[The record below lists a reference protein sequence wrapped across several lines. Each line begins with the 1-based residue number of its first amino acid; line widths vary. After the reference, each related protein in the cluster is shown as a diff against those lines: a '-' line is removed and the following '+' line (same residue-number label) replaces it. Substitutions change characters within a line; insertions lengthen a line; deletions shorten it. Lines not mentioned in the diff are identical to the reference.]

1 MGQNLESCSTE
12 ELQSIDTQLERSLR
26 NIRAKKV
33 RTPLINN
40 YYLENKMD
48 SINVFLRVHDK
59 NLNIVRKNKRPTL
72 VRKNKRPTCI

>member
-1 MGQNLESCSTE
+1 
-12 ELQSIDTQLERSLR
+12 
-26 NIRAKKV
+26 
-33 RTPLINN
+33 
-40 YYLENKMD
+40 MD